1 MLFSE
6 QSSTAAA
13 YFPEE
18 RCPFLA
24 GDGNKCQA
32 VQAGVTVS
40 WRRDSAHCSSGDYD
54 ACNRFLARVL
64 QGSQSRSSQEL
75 WPLRQ
80 K

>member
-1 MLFSE
+1 MTSY
-6 QSSTAAA
+6 QQTSTVTAN
-13 YFPEE
+13 PLEE

-32 VQAGVTVS
+32 TQDGVKVS
-40 WRRDSAHCSSGDYD
+40 WRRDSTHCTSGDYD

-64 QGSQSRSSQEL
+64 QSSRSRSSQEL
-75 WPLRQ
+75 WTIRQ

>member
-1 MLFSE
+1 MSACE
-6 QSSTAAA
+6 QTTAAVNL
-13 YFPEE
+13 PEE

-24 GDGNKCQA
+24 EPGGRCQA
-32 VQAGVTVS
+32 VQAGVTVR

-64 QGSQSRSSQEL
+64 QGSRSRSTQEL
-75 WPLRQ
+75 WTIRQ

>member
-1 MLFSE
+1 MSSCE
-6 QSSTAAA
+6 QTSTGAVNLS
-13 YFPEE
+13 EE

-24 GDGNKCQA
+24 EPGDKCQA
-32 VQAGVTVS
+32 SLAGVTVS

-64 QGSQSRSSQEL
+64 QSSQSRSSREL
-75 WPLRQ
+75 WPLRP